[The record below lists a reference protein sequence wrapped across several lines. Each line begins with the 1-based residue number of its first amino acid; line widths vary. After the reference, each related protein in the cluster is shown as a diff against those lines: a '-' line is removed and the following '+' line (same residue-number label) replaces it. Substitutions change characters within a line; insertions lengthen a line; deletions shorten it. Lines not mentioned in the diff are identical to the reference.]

1 MKNLK
6 FVILIIITA
15 FISGSAVAQTATEWT
30 NKLAQQWVKKGEWR
44 NGVKANLHESSNKV
58 EFAKQYHANKA
69 MWDKAFTYLSNPHLD
84 TIAPGKYAI
93 DGDNVFV
100 IVTDGPTKDIDQA
113 SWEAHLKYIDVQYVI
128 RGKEMISV
136 VPIEKATLTKPYDAA
151 RDAANY
157 TGKGEDYIAS
167 PGTFL
172 LLFPAEVHRPSVK
185 VKGYDVVKKMVV
197 KIKVS

>member
-6 FVILIIITA
+6 FVILITITA
-15 FISGSAVAQTATEWT
+15 FISGSAAAQTATEWT

-44 NGVKANLHESSNKV
+44 NGTKANPHKSTNNV

-69 MWDKAFTYLSNPHLD
+69 MWDKAFAYLSNPHLD

-93 DGDNVFV
+93 DGDNVFA
-100 IVTDGPTKDIDQA
+100 IVTDGPTKELDKA
-113 SWEAHLKYIDVQYVI
+113 GWESHRKYVDVQYVI

-136 VPIEKATLTKPYDAA
+136 SPIDKATLTKPYDAA
-151 RDAANY
+151 KDAANY
-157 TGKGEDYIAS
+157 TAQGEDYIAT

-172 LLFPAEVHRPSVK
+172 LLFPADVHRPSVK
-185 VKGYDVVKKMVV
+185 VDGYDAVKKIVV
-197 KIKVS
+197 KIKVN

>member
-44 NGVKANLHESSNKV
+44 NGVKANVHESCNKV

-100 IVTDGPTKDIDQA
+100 IVTDGPTKESNQA
-113 SWEAHLKYIDVQYVI
+113 GWEAHRKYIDVQYVI
-128 RGKEMISV
+128 KGKEMISV
-136 VPIEKATLTKPYDAA
+136 VPIDKATLTKPYDAT

-157 TGKGEDYIAS
+157 TAKGEDYIAS

-172 LLFPAEVHRPSVK
+172 LLFPAEVHRPGVK
-185 VKGYDVVKKMVV
+185 VNGYDVVKKMVV
-197 KIKVS
+197 KIKVN

>member
-6 FVILIIITA
+6 FIVLIAITVL
-15 FISGSAVAQTATEWT
+15 IGGSAAAQITTEST

-44 NGVKANLHESSNKV
+44 NGVKANLHESSNKI

-69 MWDKAFTYLSNPHLD
+69 MWDKAFAYLSNPHLD
-84 TIAPGKYAI
+84 TIAPGKYPI

-100 IVTDGPTKDIDQA
+100 IVTDGPTKEIDQA
-113 SWEAHLKYIDVQYVI
+113 SWEAHRKYIDLQYVI

-136 VPIEKATLTKPYDAA
+136 IPIEKATVTKPYDATK
-151 RDAANY
+151 DVANY
-157 TGKGEDYIAS
+157 TGKGEDYIAY

-172 LLFPAEVHRPSVK
+172 LLFPAEVHRPGVK
-185 VKGYDVVKKMVV
+185 VKGFDVVKKMVV
-197 KIKVS
+197 KVKVI